1 MCFCTCQ
8 QLLWA
13 ELPCNME
20 RSQGDPGEGWRE
32 MLGSGGP
39 DILLR
44 LFFSNISLC
53 LQALS
58 ACEVGEGYP
67 GPQGG
72 ETEER

>member
-1 MCFCTCQ
+1 
-8 QLLWA
+8 
-13 ELPCNME
+13 ME

-44 LFFSNISLC
+44 LFSQAFPSGLH
-53 LQALS
+53 ALS